1 MPNPSVIAAL
11 LFVIATPVAHAQD
24 TTAAMRERAVAN
36 CKANRG
42 VDCASAEGLR
52 EWIDAERPR
61 PPGQRSAIQEQKLE
75 AARKAERRKAAE
87 AARHPK
93 AKQ

>member
-1 MPNPSVIAAL
+1 MMPAAL
-11 LFVIATPVAHAQD
+11 IALLLVVATPVAYAQD
-24 TTAAMRERAVAN
+24 TAAAMRARAVAN

-93 AKQ
+93 K